1 MPPQGRIG
9 DQAFCPADAHGCP
22 ACPHPTTG
30 PAVLGS
36 ANVLVNGR
44 PALRVG
50 DPGIHAA
57 CCGPNK
63 WNAKTGSGSVLINGL
78 RAHRL
83 SDMTKHCGGFGRLVE
98 GSPNVITGDLGG
110 GGAATAPSTEN
121 EQQIDLEI
129 QVVSKQTARQLG
141 RVKVKIKGPVT
152 AGQLT
157 DADGKVKFQNLP
169 AGQYDVRVR
178 GRGYRARQKNFQVG

>member
-1 MPPQGRIG
+1 MRPLL
-9 DQAFCPADAHGCP
+9 
-22 ACPHPTTG
+22 
-30 PAVLGS
+30 VLLLIFS
-36 ANVLVNGR
+36 VN
-44 PALRVG
+44 
-50 DPGIHAA
+50 AA
-57 CCGPNK
+57 
-63 WNAKTGSGSVLINGL
+63 
-78 RAHRL
+78 
-83 SDMTKHCGGFGRLVE
+83 
-98 GSPNVITGDLGG
+98 
-110 GGAATAPSTEN
+110 GA